1 VSFISDDH
9 FAELRNLFFE
19 SAAELV
25 ESLNEDGISL
35 EKNVNDGELRQRVR
49 RTVHTLKGDAAAAGF
64 AELSELAHELEDV
77 LSATT
82 LHVSG
87 PALANVVLQAADVFG
102 DMLELYRKGETPLV
116 PEALHEEIRA
126 CLMGVPEQP
135 QTAGKAEPARS
146 SWSEY
151 DQLIMEEASRQ
162 GSPVLQ
168 LSLGIDPNC
177 PSGVA
182 AQMVRN
188 ALQSVGTL
196 LAISPADGETSD
208 GILRVAVA
216 TTQDAKLVCSL
227 CRIPAVTTIVEVE
240 QPTLPEAHSA
250 PLSGRS
256 TQSGGPPH
264 AVPDQP
270 PISTRELES
279 GDGGEDSP
287 AGRREAKTA
296 DPASRPGARDNI
308 MRVDAARIDEALNL
322 VGELIIGKSM
332 LMQSLNEFEDR
343 FAKDPVAAKFADA
356 MAFQS
361 RVLTDLQKSVMKI
374 RMVPVDQL
382 FRRFPRMARDLA
394 KTCGKEFDLRMSG
407 EDTDLDKGIL
417 DSLAEPLSH
426 LIRNAID
433 HGLETPDE
441 RIAAGKP
448 RTGTIS
454 LSAYHQGN
462 HIVIEC
468 SDDGRGIDRDKLVG
482 KAIDARAISVD
493 EAAHLGDS
501 EALALIF
508 RPGLSTAEHVTK
520 VSGRGVGMDIVKTVT
535 ERLKGSVHIE
545 SQVGRGTTF
554 RLKVPL
560 TLAII
565 KALMFRASER
575 LYAVP
580 LASVL
585 EIARAYSSDV
595 HRVDQ
600 HEVLQLRDEVLTL
613 VRLDKLHHGA
623 APRPAKFFVV
633 VISYGERKFG
643 LIVDKLVGEEE
654 MVIKALDDHLV
665 ATPYVSGASILGD
678 GSVVLILNIQA
689 LGSTLG
695 RVSARP
701 MEVSA

>member
-1 VSFISDDH
+1 MSFISDDH

-19 SAAELV
+19 GAAELV
-25 ESLNEDGISL
+25 ESLNEDGIEL
-35 EKNVNDGELRQRVR
+35 EKNSGDGELRQRVR

-77 LSATT
+77 FSATA
-82 LHVSG
+82 LQVSG
-87 PALANVVLQAADVFG
+87 AKLANVVLEAADVFG
-102 DMLELYRKGETPLV
+102 NMLELYRKGETPVV
-116 PEALHEEIRA
+116 PEALHKEIRA
-126 CLMGVPEQP
+126 CLTAAPELP
-135 QTAGKAEPARS
+135 DVAVEAEPKRR

-151 DQLIMEEASRQ
+151 DQLILDEAARQ
-162 GSPVLQ
+162 GSSVLQ
-168 LSLGIDPNC
+168 LAIGIDPNC
-177 PSGVA
+177 PRGVA

-188 ALQSVGTL
+188 VLQNAGTV
-196 LAISPADGETSD
+196 LAISGAEDETTD
-208 GILRVAVA
+208 RILRVALA
-216 TTQDAKLVCSL
+216 TAQDAKSLCNL
-227 CRIPAVTTIVEVE
+227 CRIPAVTTTVEVE
-240 QPTLPEAHSA
+240 QLSPEEQ
-250 PLSGRS
+250 S
-256 TQSGGPPH
+256 TQVSARSAQSKNPPP

-270 PISTRELES
+270 ATPTRELES
-279 GDGGEDSP
+279 GDGGEENSAERRDAKSADQAPRP
-287 AGRREAKTA
+287 A
-296 DPASRPGARDNI
+296 ARDNI

-343 FAKDPVAAKFADA
+343 FAKDPLAAKFSDA

-361 RVLTDLQKSVMKI
+361 RVLSDLQKSVMKI

-394 KTCGKEFDLRMSG
+394 KTCGKEFDLHISG

-433 HGLETPDE
+433 HGLETPEE
-441 RIAAGKP
+441 RVAAGKP
-448 RTGTIS
+448 KTGNIG
-454 LSAYHQGN
+454 LRAYHQGN

-468 SDDGRGIDRDKLVG
+468 SDDGRGIDRDKLVR

-501 EALALIF
+501 ESLALIF

-545 SQVGRGTTF
+545 SQVGHGTTF

-600 HEVLQLRDEVLTL
+600 NEVLQLRDEVLTL
-613 VRLDKLHHGA
+613 VRLDKLHSGA
-623 APRPAKFFVV
+623 GPRPAKFFVV

-695 RVSARP
+695 RVTPRA